1 MSKHFLDQFL
11 FVALPYVCLFT
22 FFLMTIYRYRMQS
35 FSYSSLSS
43 QFIEN
48 KHHFWAVV
56 PFHYGILAITAGHF
70 IAFLIPRTILAW
82 NSHPLRLYVLEI
94 SALIFGLLTLIGLV
108 GVVVRRFSNTKIR
121 KVTTPTDWILFA
133 MLLVQ
138 TVSGIARGVVL
149 SVGIVVVCVES
160 VSVPVVDLSSSI
172 LTSPTWRRCRI
183 LVKLHIVL
191 AFLTIGF
198 FPFTRL
204 VHVLVIPN
212 PYLWRKPQ
220 VVRWYGYRRPTK
232 SQARYFASQINT
244 SQRMRTLRKISSQ
257 ACGSESTRRELKS

>member
-1 MSKHFLDQFL
+1 MSQHFFDQFL

-22 FFLMTIYRYRMQS
+22 FFLMTIYRYRVQS

-43 QFIEN
+43 QFLEN
-48 KHHFWAVV
+48 KNHFWTVV
-56 PFHYGILAITAGHF
+56 PFHYGILVITAGHL
-70 IAFLIPRTILAW
+70 IAFLMPRSLLAW
-82 NSHPLRLYVLEI
+82 NSVPWRLYVLEI
-94 SALIFGLLTLIGLV
+94 AALMFGILTLIGLV
-108 GVVVRRFSNTKIR
+108 GLIVRRTTTIKVR
-121 KVTTPTDWILFA
+121 KVTSPTDWILFG

-138 TVSGIARGVVL
+138 AVSGVSLALLYPWGSAWFATSL
-149 SVGIVVVCVES
+149 SPYLWSIVKLAPDVTYVTAM
-160 VSVPVVDLSSSI
+160 P
-172 LTSPTWRRCRI
+172 W

-220 VVRWYGYRRPTK
+220 VVRWYG
-232 SQARYFASQINT
+232 N
-244 SQRMRTLRKISSQ
+244 
-257 ACGSESTRRELKS
+257 REK

>member
-1 MSKHFLDQFL
+1 MSQHFFDQFL

-22 FFLMTIYRYRMQS
+22 FFLMTIYRYRVQS

-43 QFIEN
+43 QFLEN

-56 PFHYGILAITAGHF
+56 PFHYGILVITAGHF
-70 IAFLIPRTILAW
+70 LAFLLPRSLLAW
-82 NSHPLRLYVLEI
+82 NSKPWRLYVLEI
-94 SALIFGLLTLIGLV
+94 SALAFGILTLIGLV
-108 GVVVRRFSNTKIR
+108 GVIIRRMNSPKVRI
-121 KVTTPTDWILFA
+121 VTTPTDWLLFA

-138 TVSGIARGVVL
+138 TASGVSLALFYPWG
-149 SVGIVVVCVES
+149 
-160 VSVPVVDLSSSI
+160 SSWFATNMSPYLWSI
-172 LTSPTWRRCRI
+172 LKLSPNVSYVAAMPW
-183 LVKLHIVL
+183 LVKLHVVL

-220 VVRWYGYRRPTK
+220 VVRWYSRGG
-232 SQARYFASQINT
+232 
-244 SQRMRTLRKISSQ
+244 RK
-257 ACGSESTRRELKS
+257 A

>member
-1 MSKHFLDQFL
+1 VIQNFLDRFLLADQFL

-22 FFLMTIYRYRMQS
+22 FFLMTVYRYRAQS

-56 PFHYGILAITAGHF
+56 PFHYGILVVTAGHL
-70 IAFLIPRTILAW
+70 IAFLIPRTILLW
-82 NSHPLRLYVLEI
+82 NSHPLRLFVLEI
-94 SALIFGLLTLIGLV
+94 AALAFGLLTLIGLV
-108 GVVVRRFSNTKIR
+108 GVIARRCSNHKIR
-121 KVTTPTDWILFA
+121 RVTTPTDWILFA
-133 MLLVQ
+133 MLLLQ
-138 TVSGIARGVVL
+138 TVSGIGVALFHPWGSSWFASNL
-149 SVGIVVVCVES
+149 SPYLWSIFK
-160 VSVPVVDLSSSI
+160 LSPDISYI
-172 LTSPTWRRCRI
+172 AAMPH
-183 LVKLHIVL
+183 LVKFHIVL

-220 VVRWYGYRRPTK
+220 VVRWYG
-232 SQARYFASQINT
+232 
-244 SQRMRTLRKISSQ
+244 RKQ
-257 ACGSESTRRELKS
+257 T

>member
-1 MSKHFLDQFL
+1 MNDNFLDQFL

-56 PFHYGILAITAGHF
+56 PFHYGILVVTAGHL
-70 IAFLIPRTILAW
+70 IAFLIPRSILVW
-82 NSHPLRLYVLEI
+82 NSHPLRLYILEI
-94 SALIFGLLTLIGLV
+94 SALISGVLTLIGLV
-108 GVVVRRFSNTKIR
+108 AVVIRRFTNSKIR
-121 KVTTPTDWILFA
+121 RVTTPTDWVLFG
-133 MLLVQ
+133 MLLTQVGSGVAVAVFYPWGSSWFA
-138 TVSGIARGVVL
+138 TNLSPYLWSIFKLNPDVTYVSAM
-149 SVGIVVVCVES
+149 
-160 VSVPVVDLSSSI
+160 
-172 LTSPTWRRCRI
+172 PTI
-183 LVKLHIVL
+183 IKLHIVL

-204 VHVLVIPN
+204 VHLLVVPN

-220 VVRWYGYRRPTK
+220 VVRWYADR
-232 SQARYFASQINT
+232 SN
-244 SQRMRTLRKISSQ
+244 
-257 ACGSESTRRELKS
+257 

>member
-1 MSKHFLDQFL
+1 MSTRVFDQFL

-22 FFLMTIYRYRMQS
+22 FFLMTVYRYRMQS

-43 QFIEN
+43 QFLEN

-56 PFHYGILAITAGHF
+56 PFHYGILVIVAGHL
-70 IAFLIPRTILAW
+70 IAFLIPRSILAW

-94 SALIFGLLTLIGLV
+94 AALAFGLLTLIGLV
-108 GVVVRRFSNTKIR
+108 GVVVRRHSNTKIR
-121 KVTTPTDWILFA
+121 RVTTVTDWFLFA

-138 TVSGIARGVVL
+138 TVSGIGVALFYPWGSSWFAVNL
-149 SVGIVVVCVES
+149 S
-160 VSVPVVDLSSSI
+160 PYLWSI
-172 LTSPTWRRCRI
+172 FKMNPDVTYVTAMPL

-220 VVRWYGYRRPTK
+220 VVRWYGCDTCSNRLD
-232 SQARYFASQINT
+232 A
-244 SQRMRTLRKISSQ
+244 
-257 ACGSESTRRELKS
+257 